1 MPGLGSALRCLLFS
15 LLAVQLG
22 SLAHAQSYPT
32 RPVTIILTLGA
43 GTGMDTMVR
52 LYAERLSQKLGKP
65 VVVENR
71 PGGSQAIGSQAV
83 ATAAPDGHTLLVAT
97 SGAMAISP
105 ALFKQI
111 SYNPERDFVPVA
123 LYVKAP
129 FILIADPGLPF
140 RTVPDFI
147 RHAKDAKVPL
157 TYSSIGPG
165 SPQHLSMEFTKQ
177 RFGLA
182 MTHVPYRSSG
192 QAVADTIAGH
202 VNVGFADAGSS
213 LPAVQ
218 DGKVRA
224 LAVSA
229 LTRLPSLPDVP
240 PFAEAA
246 NAPDFEAVSWH
257 ALFAP
262 ARTPREIVDRLH
274 QEMKEIMAAPD
285 MKQSS
290 IKVGLIPIDTPS
302 IEGIRAYVKSEQD
315 KWGSLVRHLGLAG
328 SQ

>member
-1 MPGLGSALRCLLFS
+1 MWRVVGRLMMLALAFVPFEG
-15 LLAVQLG
+15 AQ
-22 SLAHAQSYPT
+22 AQSYPSKNI
-32 RPVTIILTLGA
+32 TIIATLGP
-43 GTGMDTMVR
+43 GTGMDSLVR
-52 LYAERLSQKLGKP
+52 LYGDLLSQRFGKP

-71 PGGSQAIGSQAV
+71 PGASQMLGTNAV

-97 SGAMAISP
+97 SGAMAINP

-111 SYNPERDFVPVA
+111 AYNPERDFVPIA

-129 FILIADPGLPF
+129 FILIADPALPIHSVPEF
-140 RTVPDFI
+140 IKYAKEART
-147 RHAKDAKVPL
+147 PL

-177 RFGLA
+177 RFGLD

-192 QAVADTIAGH
+192 QAVTDTAAGH

-213 LPAVQ
+213 LPVVQ
-218 DGKVRA
+218 SGMVRA

-229 LTRLPSLPDVP
+229 TSRLSLLPDVP
-240 PFAEAA
+240 PFSEAA

-262 ARTPREIVDRLH
+262 AQTPRDIVEKLH
-274 QEMKEIMAAPD
+274 AEMKQIMAAPD
-285 MKQSS
+285 MKQRA
-290 IKVGLIPIDTPS
+290 VNLGLIPIDTPS
-302 IEGIRAYVKSEQD
+302 IEGMRAYIKAEQE
-315 KWGSLVRHLGLAG
+315 KWGSLVRKLGLEG